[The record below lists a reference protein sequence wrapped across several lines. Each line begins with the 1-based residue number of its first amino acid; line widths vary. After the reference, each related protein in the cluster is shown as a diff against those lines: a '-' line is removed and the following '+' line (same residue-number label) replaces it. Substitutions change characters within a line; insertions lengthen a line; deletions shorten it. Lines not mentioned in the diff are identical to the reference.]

1 MLDYDRRQTGFSIIE
16 LLIVLAVSAV
26 IFSIINQALQ
36 SYRAK
41 NDMSDF
47 AGEIAIVSN
56 AVASYV
62 FDQGPTIP
70 AGPITYAN
78 IDWLRDSTCG
88 GPATNTPGDGYVSCN
103 FQPNLAPRYGLAYE
117 TTVTRDSVAN
127 NLVVATIVLT
137 GGTVSYKGE
146 ERRDLAGAAM
156 SLARGRFA
164 VSDTRTLSDG
174 TLDLYID
181 YQYDPITGQMVI
193 VVDNASDGSDVWL
206 SITGQNS
213 MQADLN
219 MGDGSRDLINSNDV
233 FWGGTPTVLEEANNT
248 QSGLIADNGGGSSAI
263 QLNGKGGSG
272 SEIVFIRDGSET
284 TFNVRIANQQDGE
297 LLLEASEGVTVD
309 APVLDLIGGSGAGQI
324 AADDFYSK
332 GTGRTLNQTVTDV
345 FMANHDQL
353 IAKPSC
359 PTGLVPTIYTA
370 VSRFAGIDRNSP
382 SPQLNNIAAF
392 QALAIDVG
400 SSWRI
405 KLEGIVQ
412 DEGLIVPPDDLAAV
426 MAITKCS

>member
-1 MLDYDRRQTGFSIIE
+1 MLAHDRRQTGFSIIE

-26 IFSIINQALQ
+26 IFTIISQAIQ

-47 AGEIAIVSN
+47 AGEIAVVSN

-70 AGPITYAN
+70 AGPMTYAGIN
-78 IDWLRDSTCG
+78 WLRDSTCG
-88 GPATNTPGDGYVSCN
+88 GPAANGPGDGYVSCN
-103 FQPNLAPRYGLAYE
+103 FQPNLAPRYGLAYK
-117 TTVTRDSVAN
+117 TTVTRDPVAN
-127 NLVVATIVLT
+127 NLVEATIVLT
-137 GGTVSYKGE
+137 GGPLNYRGK
-146 ERRDLAGAAM
+146 ERPDLAGAAM
-156 SLARGRFA
+156 GLARGRFA
-164 VSDTRTLSDG
+164 ASDTRNISDG

-181 YQYDPITGQMVI
+181 YQYDPITGSMVV

-233 FWGGTPTVLEEANNT
+233 FWGGTPTILEESNNT
-248 QSGLIADNGGGSSAI
+248 QSGLLADSGGGSSAI
-263 QLNGKGGSG
+263 RLNGKDGTGA
-272 SEIVFIRDGSET
+272 EIVFIRNGSEAN
-284 TFNVRIANQQDGE
+284 FNVRIANQQDSE
-297 LLLEASEGVTVD
+297 LLLEASDGVVFD
-309 APVLDLIGGSGAGQI
+309 APVIDLIGGGGNGQV

-345 FMANHDQL
+345 FMANHGQL
-353 IAKPSC
+353 IPKPAC
-359 PTGLVPTIYTA
+359 PSGLTPSIYTA
-370 VSRFAGIDRNSP
+370 VSRFAGVDRTTP
-382 SPQLNNIAAF
+382 STLNNIAAF
-392 QALAIDVG
+392 QARAINDG

-405 KLEGIVQ
+405 ILEGIVQ
-412 DEGLIVPPDDLAAV
+412 DQGVVIPPADLASV
-426 MAITKCS
+426 MAVTKCA